1 MKKLVELLN
10 VDSDLVAIQ
19 TLDTE
24 EIFELVVSKE
34 ESNLYQLLLD
44 EATEEELED
53 EETGVFVIFD
63 DETKQL
69 VLAEDESGLF

>member
-34 ESNLYQLLLD
+34 ESNLYQSLLD
-44 EATEEELED
+44 EAKEEELED
-53 EETGVFVIFD
+53 EEMGVFVIFD

-69 VLAEDESGLF
+69 VLTEDESGLF

>member
-44 EATEEELED
+44 EA
-53 EETGVFVIFD
+53 
-63 DETKQL
+63 K
-69 VLAEDESGLF
+69 

>member
-34 ESNLYQLLLD
+34 ESNLYQSLLD
-44 EATEEELED
+44 EAKEEELED
-53 EETGVFVIFD
+53 EEMGVFVIFD

>member
-24 EIFELVVSKE
+24 EIL
-34 ESNLYQLLLD
+34 NLWLAKRK
-44 EATEEELED
+44 ATY
-53 EETGVFVIFD
+53 INCC
-63 DETKQL
+63 
-69 VLAEDESGLF
+69 

>member
-24 EIFELVVSKE
+24 EIFELVVKLQ
-34 ESNLYQLLLD
+34 NF
-44 EATEEELED
+44 AH
-53 EETGVFVIFD
+53 FKIC
-63 DETKQL
+63 
-69 VLAEDESGLF
+69 LFLQICLFILSFILNIDFINKG

>member
-1 MKKLVELLN
+1 MYEII
-10 VDSDLVAIQ
+10 VAM
-19 TLDTE
+19 D
-24 EIFELVVSKE
+24 
-34 ESNLYQLLLD
+34 
-44 EATEEELED
+44 EEELED

>member
-10 VDSDLVAIQ
+10 VDSDLVTIQ
-19 TLDTE
+19 TLDTQ

-34 ESNLYQLLLD
+34 ERDLYQSLLE
-44 EATEEELED
+44 EAKAEVLED

>member
-34 ESNLYQLLLD
+34 ESNLYQSLLD
-44 EATEEELED
+44 EAKEEELED

>member
-44 EATEEELED
+44 EAKEEELA
-53 EETGVFVIFD
+53 GRFCKVIRFFLSHFNH
-63 DETKQL
+63 TYSTI
-69 VLAEDESGLF
+69 A

>member
-44 EATEEELED
+44 EAKEEELED
-53 EETGVFVIFD
+53 VETGVFVIFD

>member
-10 VDSDLVAIQ
+10 VDSELVAIQ

-44 EATEEELED
+44 EAKEEELED

-63 DETKQL
+63 DEIKQL

>member
-1 MKKLVELLN
+1 MKKLVELWN

-34 ESNLYQLLLD
+34 ERDLYQSLLE
-44 EATEEELED
+44 EAKSEVLED
-53 EETGVFVIFD
+53 EMTGVLVVFNQ
-63 DETKQL
+63 DEKAL
-69 VLAEDESGLF
+69 ILPSDESGLF